1 MRLPTVTSAMRSAAS
16 TASRIACSASSRS
29 TTTPD
34 LMPRERVEAKPS
46 TSTECVRRRSASL
59 SRGFSRA
66 IRQQILVEPTSST
79 LTVVERREPSGFTRD
94 TPDGL

>member
-1 MRLPTVTSAMRSAAS
+1 MRLPTVMSAMRSAPS

-46 TSTECVRRRSASL
+46 TSIECVRRRSVSP
-59 SRGFSRA
+59 SRGFRRA
-66 IRQQILVEPTSST
+66 MRQQTFVEPTSST
-79 LTVVERREPSGFTRD
+79 LTKVERREPSGLIRD
-94 TPDGL
+94 TPPG